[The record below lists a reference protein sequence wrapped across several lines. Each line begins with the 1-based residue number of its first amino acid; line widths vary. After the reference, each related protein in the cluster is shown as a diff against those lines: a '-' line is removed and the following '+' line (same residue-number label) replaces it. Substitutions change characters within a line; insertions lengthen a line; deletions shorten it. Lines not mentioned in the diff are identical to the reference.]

1 MQLNFDKVNNI
12 LIVSIEGEI
21 DHHTAEEIRTRI
33 EDEFYSLNVKNMI
46 FDFSKVTF
54 MDSSGIGMVIGRYKH
69 VKNFGGK
76 VVVAKVNETF
86 DRIFKISGL
95 YKIIKCYETLDEA
108 VSAISGVIK

>member
-46 FDFSKVTF
+46 FDYFLPIV
-54 MDSSGIGMVIGRYKH
+54 
-69 VKNFGGK
+69 
-76 VVVAKVNETF
+76 
-86 DRIFKISGL
+86 
-95 YKIIKCYETLDEA
+95 
-108 VSAISGVIK
+108 